1 MAKTTKKGGGK
12 KPTAKKTTAKA
23 EPKPRAKRP
32 AKQTAMEIDDGQDPD
47 LRAAG
52 EEFLDARA
60 AKREADGDVKKKRDA
75 LLDLM
80 ERKGV
85 ETFVLDGITF
95 MPVDKGTTLRT
106 QQPRKPK
113 KSKRG
118 PMTLEDAFGADED
131 DTEF

>member
-1 MAKTTKKGGGK
+1 MAKKQTKKAGK
-12 KPTAKKTTAKA
+12 KPAAKKTTAPKA
-23 EPKPRAKRP
+23 ARPKPP
-32 AKQTAMEIDDGQDPD
+32 KQTAMEIDDGQDPD

-60 AKREADGDVKKKRDA
+60 AKRQADGDVKKKRES

-85 ETFVLDGITF
+85 QTFVLDGITF

-113 KSKRG
+113 KSKGDPLKLRDVLG
-118 PMTLEDAFGADED
+118 LNDVEDED
-131 DTEF
+131 DF

>member
-1 MAKTTKKGGGK
+1 MAKKQTKKGGGK
-12 KPTAKKTTAKA
+12 KPTAKTSAPKTA
-23 EPKPRAKRP
+23 RAKRP
-32 AKQTAMEIDDGQDPD
+32 KQEAMDIDDGQDPD

-60 AKREADGDVKKKRDA
+60 AKREADGDVKKKREA

-113 KSKRG
+113 KSKG
-118 PMTLEDAFGADED
+118 DPMRLADALGLNDVDDED
-131 DTEF
+131 DF